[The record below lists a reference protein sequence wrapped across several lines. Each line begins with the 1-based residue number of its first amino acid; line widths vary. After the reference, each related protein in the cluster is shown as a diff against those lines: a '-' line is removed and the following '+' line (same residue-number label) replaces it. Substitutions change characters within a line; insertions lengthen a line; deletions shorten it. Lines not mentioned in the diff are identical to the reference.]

1 MQELCPE
8 CQKLTFEV
16 EVEKYRSHALERCT
30 VHHWLMNAR
39 ARGWGLDR
47 FVTDSERYNFYCSLP
62 TVEQVA
68 VILAATKDTKP

>member
-16 EVEKYRSHALERCT
+16 KVERYRSQVLERCT

-39 ARGWGLDR
+39 GRGWELDR
-47 FVTDSERYNFYCSLP
+47 FVADSERYNFDCSLP
-62 TVEQVA
+62 TVEQVD
-68 VILAATKDTKP
+68 VILAIKDDTKP